1 MLYNCLPYTWNYIE
15 LQREVFEWA
24 DFLIGCNYHR
34 KTEVAQVDSHVGS
47 VVHRGFAVLATTTTA
62 ADNHKWHKQCFLTRG
77 EMTSRASKPQISL
90 TDLSLALVGSQYLQ
104 EKSLLL
110 YTILEVSST
119 SSKRP
124 RAVLEC
130 VKLP

>member
-62 ADNHKWHKQCFLTRG
+62 ADNHKWRFLTRG

-90 TDLSLALVGSQYLQ
+90 TDLSLALVGSQYL
-104 EKSLLL
+104 
-110 YTILEVSST
+110 
-119 SSKRP
+119 
-124 RAVLEC
+124 
-130 VKLP
+130 